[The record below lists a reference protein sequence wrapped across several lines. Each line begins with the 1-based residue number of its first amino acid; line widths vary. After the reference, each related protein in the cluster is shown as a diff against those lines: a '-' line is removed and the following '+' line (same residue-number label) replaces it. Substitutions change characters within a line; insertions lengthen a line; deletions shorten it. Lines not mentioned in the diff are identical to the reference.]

1 MRAARR
7 SAAADQERP
16 PSQEVLTMLERKMK
30 IVFLDH
36 DTLGPG
42 VSMRRPSFSH
52 EWTAH
57 GLTRTDEVIDRAR
70 DATILIVNK
79 VPLREPVLDHLPDL
93 RFIAVA
99 ATGTDNVDLAA
110 CKRRG
115 ISVSNVQAYAVH
127 TVPEH
132 TFALILA
139 LRRSLP
145 AYRASVAAGD
155 WQKSGQ
161 FTLLNHPIRDL
172 HGSTLGIVGEGAIGQ
187 AVADLGRAF
196 GMRVLFSAHKG
207 STGMGPL
214 YTPFEEV
221 LERAD
226 ILTLHCPLTP
236 GTKNLLGDA
245 EFRRMSRHPLVINTA
260 RGGLIDEAA
269 LVRALEA
276 GLISG
281 AAVDAVS
288 AEPPPL
294 DHPFMRLVDRPDFI
308 LTPHVGWA
316 SLEARQEVAD
326 QVTAC
331 IEAFAAGQPRNL
343 VTSP

>member
-1 MRAARR
+1 MT
-7 SAAADQERP
+7 E
-16 PSQEVLTMLERKMK
+16 K

-42 VSMRRPSFSH
+42 VSMRRPSFPH

-57 GLTRTDEVIDRAR
+57 GLTAADEVVDRAR
-70 DATILIVNK
+70 GATILVVNK

-93 RFIAVA
+93 RFVAVA

-145 AYRASVAAGD
+145 GIPRLGRGRGLAEVRAVHALS
-155 WQKSGQ
+155 
-161 FTLLNHPIRDL
+161 HPIRDL

-236 GTKNLLGDA
+236 GTKQ
-245 EFRRMSRHPLVINTA
+245 PA
-260 RGGLIDEAA
+260 R
-269 LVRALEA
+269 
-276 GLISG
+276 
-281 AAVDAVS
+281 
-288 AEPPPL
+288 
-294 DHPFMRLVDRPDFI
+294 
-308 LTPHVGWA
+308 
-316 SLEARQEVAD
+316 
-326 QVTAC
+326 
-331 IEAFAAGQPRNL
+331 
-343 VTSP
+343 

>member
-1 MRAARR
+1 MT
-7 SAAADQERP
+7 E
-16 PSQEVLTMLERKMK
+16 K

-36 DTLGPG
+36 DTLGPE
-42 VSMRRPSFSH
+42 VEMRRPAIAH
-52 EWTAH
+52 EWAEY
-57 GLTRTDEVIDRAR
+57 GLTSPDQVLDRAR
-70 DATILIVNK
+70 DATILVVNK
-79 VPLREPVLDHLPDL
+79 VPLREPLLDQLPKL
-93 RFIAVA
+93 RFVAVA

-110 CKRRG
+110 CKKRG
-115 ISVSNVQAYAVH
+115 IPVSNVQAYAVH

-145 AYRASVAAGD
+145 AYRASVAAGK
-155 WQKSGQ
+155 WQESGQ
-161 FTLLNHPIRDL
+161 FTLLTHPIRDL

-187 AVADLGRAF
+187 AIADLGRAF

-221 LERAD
+221 LERSD
-226 ILTLHCPLTP
+226 VLTLHCPLTP
-236 GTKNLLGDA
+236 ATRDLLGDA
-245 EFRRMSRHPLVINTA
+245 EFGRMRRRPLVINTA
-260 RGGLIDEAA
+260 RGGLIDEGA
-269 LVRALEA
+269 LVRALES

-281 AAVDAVS
+281 AAVDTVS
-288 AEPPPL
+288 SEPPPA
-294 DHPFMRLVDRPDFI
+294 DHPFMRLIERPDFI

-316 SLEARQEVAD
+316 SREARQAVAD

-331 IEAFAAGQPRNL
+331 IEAFAAGSPRNL
-343 VTSP
+343 VAAP

>member
-1 MRAARR
+1 MT
-7 SAAADQERP
+7 EKP
-16 PSQEVLTMLERKMK
+16 EMTEK

-42 VSMRRPSFSH
+42 VSMRRPSFRH

-57 GLTRTDEVIDRAR
+57 GLTSADEVVDRAR
-70 DATILIVNK
+70 DATILVVNK
-79 VPLREPVLDHLPDL
+79 VPLREPVLDRLPNL
-93 RFIAVA
+93 RFVAVA

-145 AYRASVAAGD
+145 AYRTSITAGE
-155 WQKSGQ
+155 WQKAGQ
-161 FTLLNHPIRDL
+161 FTLLSHPIRDL
-172 HGSTLGIVGEGAIGQ
+172 HGSTLGIIGEGAIGQ

-207 STGMGPL
+207 NTGMGPL
-214 YTPFEEV
+214 YTPFEKV
-221 LERAD
+221 LERSD

-245 EFRRMSRHPLVINTA
+245 EFQRMSRHPLVINTA

-269 LVRALEA
+269 LVRALES

-281 AAVDAVS
+281 ATVDAVS

-294 DHPFMRLVDRPDFI
+294 DHPFMRLADRSDFI

-331 IEAFAAGQPRNL
+331 IEAFVAGRPRNL
-343 VTSP
+343 VAAP

>member
-1 MRAARR
+1 
-7 SAAADQERP
+7 
-16 PSQEVLTMLERKMK
+16 MLERKMK

-36 DTLGPG
+36 DTLGSG

-57 GLTRTDEVIDRAR
+57 GLTQADEVIDRAR
-70 DATILIVNK
+70 GATILIVNK
-79 VPLREPVLDHLPDL
+79 VPLREPLLDHLPDL

-145 AYRASVAAGD
+145 AYRASVTAGE

-161 FTLLNHPIRDL
+161 FTLLSHPIRDL

-236 GTKNLLGDA
+236 RRRTCWRDGV
-245 EFRRMSRHPLVINTA
+245 RRMSRRPLVINTA

-269 LVRALEA
+269 LVQALET

-281 AAVDAVS
+281 PPSMPSPPNRHPSTIHSCGWSTGPTSFSRPMS
-288 AEPPPL
+288 AGRALKPAR
-294 DHPFMRLVDRPDFI
+294 RLPIRSPTASRPSSTGGRGI
-308 LTPHVGWA
+308 LVA
-316 SLEARQEVAD
+316 S
-326 QVTAC
+326 
-331 IEAFAAGQPRNL
+331 P
-343 VTSP
+343 

>member
-1 MRAARR
+1 VAQVLRIGAYPHRVDDGVAYERRRFEAAGHAYRFID
-7 SAAADQERP
+7 SAAPPEHPEALAAADAIVAGGGRWDAGTFRLAERCR
-16 PSQEVLTMLERKMK
+16 L
-30 IVFLDH
+30 FLICAVGLDSV
-36 DTLGPG
+36 D
-42 VSMRRPSFSH
+42 V
-52 EWTAH
+52 EAATAE
-57 GLTRTDEVIDRAR
+57 G
-70 DATILIVNK
+70 
-79 VPLREPVLDHLPDL
+79 
-93 RFIAVA
+93 IAVCHMPDICTHEVA
-99 ATGTDNVDLAA
+99 
-110 CKRRG
+110 
-115 ISVSNVQAYAVH
+115 
-127 TVPEH
+127 EH

-139 LRRSLP
+139 LRRNIV
-145 AYRASVAAGD
+145 AYRESVLAGR
-155 WQKSGQ
+155 WQQSGQ
-161 FTLLNHPIRDL
+161 FCFFDHPIHDL
-172 HGSTLGIVGEGAIGQ
+172 RGSRLGIMGEGVLGQ
-187 AVADLGRAF
+187 RVAEIARAF

-294 DHPFMRLVDRPDFI
+294 DHPFMRLVDRSDFI

-326 QVTAC
+326 QVTAS

-343 VTSP
+343 VAAP

>member
-1 MRAARR
+1 MN
-7 SAAADQERP
+7 Q
-16 PSQEVLTMLERKMK
+16 K

-42 VSMRRPSFSH
+42 VSMRRPSFPH
-52 EWTAH
+52 EWTVY
-57 GLTRTDEVIDRAR
+57 GLTSADEVLDRAR

-79 VPLREPVLDHLPDL
+79 VPIREPVLDKLPDL
-93 RFIAVA
+93 RFIGVA
-99 ATGTDNVDLAA
+99 ATGTDNVDLAS

-115 ISVSNVQAYAVH
+115 IAVSNVQAYAVH

-132 TFALILA
+132 TFALILS

-161 FTLLNHPIRDL
+161 FTLLSHPIRDL
-172 HGSTLGIVGEGAIGQ
+172 HGSTLGIIGEGAIGQ

-221 LERAD
+221 LERCD

-236 GTKNLLGDA
+236 STRNLLGEP
-245 EFRRMSRHPLVINTA
+245 EFGRMTRRPLVINTA

-269 LVRALEA
+269 LVRALES

-281 AAVDAVS
+281 AAVDVAS
-288 AEPPPL
+288 AEPPPV
-294 DHPFMRLVDRPDFI
+294 DHPFMLLAVRPDFI

-316 SLEARQEVAD
+316 SLEARQSVAD

-331 IEAFAAGQPRNL
+331 IEAFFTGQPRNL
-343 VTSP
+343 VASP

>member
-1 MRAARR
+1 
-7 SAAADQERP
+7 
-16 PSQEVLTMLERKMK
+16 
-30 IVFLDH
+30 
-36 DTLGPG
+36 
-42 VSMRRPSFSH
+42 
-52 EWTAH
+52 
-57 GLTRTDEVIDRAR
+57 
-70 DATILIVNK
+70 
-79 VPLREPVLDHLPDL
+79 
-93 RFIAVA
+93 
-99 ATGTDNVDLAA
+99 
-110 CKRRG
+110 
-115 ISVSNVQAYAVH
+115 VH

-172 HGSTLGIVGEGAIGQ
+172 HGSTLGIIGEGAIGQ

-196 GMRVLFSAHKG
+196 GIRVLFSAHKG

-343 VTSP
+343 AASP

>member
-1 MRAARR
+1 MSPVGHRPDRVVPKASAGQRPAGARPEQR
-7 SAAADQERP
+7 DPEMT
-16 PSQEVLTMLERKMK
+16 EK

-42 VSMRRPSFSH
+42 VSMRRPSFPH
-52 EWTAH
+52 EWTAQ
-57 GLTRTDEVIDRAR
+57 GLTSADGVVNRAR
-70 DATILIVNK
+70 GAPSLVVNK
-79 VPLREPVLDHLPDL
+79 VPRREPVLDQLPDL

-110 CKRRG
+110 CKQRG
-115 ISVSNVQAYAVH
+115 IPVSNVQAYAVH

-161 FTLLNHPIRDL
+161 FTLLSHPIRDL
-172 HGSTLGIVGEGAIGQ
+172 HGSTLGIIGEGAIGQ

-196 GMRVLFSAHKG
+196 GMQVLLSAHKG

-221 LERAD
+221 LERSD

-245 EFRRMSRHPLVINTA
+245 EFR
-260 RGGLIDEAA
+260 
-269 LVRALEA
+269 
-276 GLISG
+276 
-281 AAVDAVS
+281 
-288 AEPPPL
+288 
-294 DHPFMRLVDRPDFI
+294 
-308 LTPHVGWA
+308 
-316 SLEARQEVAD
+316 
-326 QVTAC
+326 
-331 IEAFAAGQPRNL
+331 
-343 VTSP
+343 